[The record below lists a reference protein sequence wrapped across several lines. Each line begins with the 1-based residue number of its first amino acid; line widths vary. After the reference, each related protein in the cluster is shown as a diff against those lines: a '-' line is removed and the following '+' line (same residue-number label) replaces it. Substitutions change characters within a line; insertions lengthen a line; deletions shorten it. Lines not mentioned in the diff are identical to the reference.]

1 MRPFLDLRLDPNL
14 AHQTDPK
21 IHFSRA
27 PDMVETQQI
36 TYRNHS
42 FDVFVETLAL
52 AFFLKPFLTPF
63 ITQLAPEVVTVG
75 AKWLAE
81 TPEKVPER
89 ALQNR
94 PFSELW
100 K

>member
-1 MRPFLDLRLDPNL
+1 MRLFLDLLLDPNL
-14 AHQTDPK
+14 APQIDRK
-21 IHFSRA
+21 IYFLKT

-52 AFFLKPFLTPF
+52 AFFRKPFITPF
-63 ITQLAPEVVTVG
+63 DTQLAPEVVTVG
-75 AKWLAE
+75 AKQLAE
-81 TPEKVPER
+81 APEKVPQR
-89 ALQNR
+89 ALWNR
-94 PFSELW
+94 LLSKLW